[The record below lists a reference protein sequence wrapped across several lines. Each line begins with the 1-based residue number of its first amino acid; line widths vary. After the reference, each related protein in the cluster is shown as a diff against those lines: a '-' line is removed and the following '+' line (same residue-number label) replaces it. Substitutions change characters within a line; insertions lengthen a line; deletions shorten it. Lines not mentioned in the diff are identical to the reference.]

1 VDRDLAG
8 DASPDREEHLL
19 VRAVCDHG
27 GIALLAEAAG
37 GRPQGRPLSRLEEV
51 VATQGRRQLSNRQ
64 QAVE

>member
-1 VDRDLAG
+1 
-8 DASPDREEHLL
+8 
-19 VRAVCDHG
+19 VRAVCDHD

-51 VATQGRRQLSNRQ
+51 VATQGRRQSSDRQ